1 MKTKLDSATT
11 LQMLKGYEI
20 VNRFTDEER
29 RTRLKKI
36 TDKES
41 LEIFVSLYQTWKHTG
56 AQAGGDW
63 AKIEQRRIDDLIR
76 FRKAFETLARHKGL
90 I

>member
-1 MKTKLDSATT
+1 MKTKLDRAST
-11 LQMLKGYEI
+11 LQMIKGYEL

-29 RTRLKKI
+29 RARLKKI

-56 AQAGGDW
+56 KQAGGDLL
-63 AKIEQRRIDDLIR
+63 KIEQRRIDDLIR